1 MTSGLYQHKLDL
13 FQRLGGLSEEM
24 AALSVDQLLNDD
36 QAFARL
42 QRLMQEREEVMA
54 EIDQVTAQ
62 IETGKSIVLDEEM
75 ESLLRHKAEA
85 VKKNNEAIENT
96 VKAVL
101 AGLRERAKKLREGKQ
116 SQRAYAGRI
125 SSAEGSFIDKRR

>member
-101 AGLRERAKKLREGKQ
+101 VGLRERAKKLREGKQ